1 LAEEVEPRLTADT
14 QNQIVLAARNGDVE
28 SLGILYQHYYS
39 AMVWLAYSVLLDRE
53 QAEDIAQ
60 ETFTVVCSKLIHLK
74 KPDRFAGWLATIC
87 RHLAVDALR
96 RTPSRTVVRA
106 ARSTVCEPHTRHDN
120 NQALHLAIS
129 ALPQMY
135 REIVLL
141 HYFDHMSYQELG
153 LALDISI
160 HAVKGRLCRARK
172 KISTYL
178 RNNGFE

>member
-1 LAEEVEPRLTADT
+1 LAKEVKPRLTADT

-28 SLGILYQHYYS
+28 SLGMLYQHYYP
-39 AMVWLAYSVLLDRE
+39 AMVWLAYSVLMDRT

-74 KPDRFAGWLATIC
+74 KPERFAGWIATIC

-96 RTPSRTVVRA
+96 RIRKETVAFAEPALCTPQTK
-106 ARSTVCEPHTRHDN
+106 HDDK
-120 NQALHLAIS
+120 QALHQAIS
-129 ALPQMY
+129 TLPQMY
-135 REIVLL
+135 REIVML
-141 HYFDHMSYQELG
+141 HYFNHMSYEQLG

-178 RNNGFE
+178 KNNGFE

>member
-28 SLGILYQHYYS
+28 SLGILYQRYYS

-74 KPDRFAGWLATIC
+74 KPERFAGWLATIC
-87 RHLAVDALR
+87 RHLAMDALR
-96 RTPSRTVVRA
+96 RTKKRTVA
-106 ARSTVCEPHTRHDN
+106 LDETAVCASQTKHDDH
-120 NQALHLAIS
+120 QALHQAIS
-129 ALPQMY
+129 TLPQMH

-141 HYFDHMSYQELG
+141 HYFNHMSYQQLG
-153 LALDISI
+153 LALGISI

-172 KISTYL
+172 KISAYL
-178 RNNGFE
+178 KNNGFE